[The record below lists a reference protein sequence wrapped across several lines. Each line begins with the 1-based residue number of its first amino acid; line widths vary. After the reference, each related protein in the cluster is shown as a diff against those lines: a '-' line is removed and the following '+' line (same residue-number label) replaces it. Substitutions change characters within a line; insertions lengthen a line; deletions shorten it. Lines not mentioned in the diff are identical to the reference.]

1 MKHEEYKTSDI
12 VLAASLRVHGH
23 KISTIL
29 IDGGRGTFVFENIPD
44 DFLIDYD
51 IGKCLVNP
59 VDFNNQIKMLTTS
72 VRRMSQK

>member
-1 MKHEEYKTSDI
+1 MQSTEYKTSDI

-29 IDGGRGTFVFENIPD
+29 IDNGRGTFVFNAVPD
-44 DFLIDYD
+44 EFLTDYEL
-51 IGKCLVNP
+51 GKCLVNP
-59 VDFNNQIKMLTTS
+59 VDFNNQIKTLTTS